1 MVSGATRDDREVAQ
15 VGLGTTWASL
25 HPIDFLI
32 LSQTIDGH
40 FLSASSD
47 NIRLWNAADAGEEAR
62 GRMQFKI
69 IPGHHGGMVSQM
81 CELLKPI
88 SCIIRTTNYTLVVDP
103 GARFLVSASGNRGWH
118 GEATRTVFVHDIK
131 AII

>member
-1 MVSGATRDDREVAQ
+1 
-15 VGLGTTWASL
+15 
-25 HPIDFLI
+25 
-32 LSQTIDGH
+32 
-40 FLSASSD
+40 
-47 NIRLWNAADAGEEAR
+47 
-62 GRMQFKI
+62 MQFKI

-81 CELLKPI
+81 CESLSRGVVIRRTNLYLK
-88 SCIIRTTNYTLVVDP
+88 VVDP